1 VLRIAPDMLL
11 VSDSKKLPEIYHRN
25 ADKSN
30 FYVTGSFGETEA
42 ILNIKSHRAHAKFRK
57 LVAGP
62 YSFSNVSKLEY
73 LIDARLEHWINT
85 LDQRFCQPG
94 KVLDFA
100 PWAV

>member
-1 VLRIAPDMLL
+1 MLL

-94 KVLDFA
+94 KPLDFA